1 MLDPA
6 PLSLPLSTSLS
17 VAAAASTARRER
29 PAFRVPAG
37 LFEATLQG
45 LIAQAPEPRSAL
57 AGLQVPDLYLAAACA
72 CGDPAALAEFDARVL
87 PGAVKATARLGVAP
101 DFADE
106 VAQAVRSRLFTG
118 SPGAPRRI
126 ASYAGRATLES
137 WTRAVA
143 LRVASSLRGTAHA
156 ERTFVDEKLAE
167 MAAGESAER
176 DLIHD
181 QLRREFKH
189 CFAEALASLP
199 SRSRSVLRLHLV
211 DGVTLEGL
219 ATAYGV
225 HRATVA
231 RWLASARSS
240 LLKRTR
246 ARLATLLRLGPGE
259 IDSLIAQA
267 RSRLEISLAGF
278 LASSDQPASG

>member
-1 MLDPA
+1 MPA
-6 PLSLPLSTSLS
+6 PS
-17 VAAAASTARRER
+17 VSAAAAAARSER
-29 PAFRVPAG
+29 PAFHVPAG
-37 LFEATLQG
+37 AFEETLQA
-45 LIAQAPEPRSAL
+45 LVAQAPSPEDAL
-57 AGLQVPDLYLAAACA
+57 AALQIGDLYLAAACA
-72 CGDPAALAEFDARVL
+72 LGDPAALAEFDARVL
-87 PGAVKATARLGVAP
+87 PGAVRATARLGASA
-101 DFADE
+101 DFSDE
-106 VAQAVRSRLFTG
+106 VAQAVRSRLFTAE
-118 SPGAPRRI
+118 PGETRRI
-126 ASYAGRATLES
+126 ASYGGRASLES

-143 LRVASSLRGTAHA
+143 LRVASNLRGTAHA
-156 ERTFVDEKLAE
+156 ERTFVDEKLAA

-189 CFAEALASLP
+189 CFGEALASLP

-211 DGVTLEGL
+211 DGVTLDGL

-231 RWLASARSS
+231 RWLAAARSS

-246 ARLATLLRLGPGE
+246 ARLTTLLRLGPGE

-278 LASSDQPASG
+278 LASSGDQQASSS